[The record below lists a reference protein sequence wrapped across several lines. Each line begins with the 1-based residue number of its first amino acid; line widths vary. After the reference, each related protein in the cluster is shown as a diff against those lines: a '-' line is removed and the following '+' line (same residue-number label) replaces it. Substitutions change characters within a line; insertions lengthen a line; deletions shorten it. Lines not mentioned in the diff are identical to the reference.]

1 MAMKSLIRGVR
12 GGGSGEEVTIKAERS
27 GALHVNQALPPYTLL
42 TALGKGYMVY
52 NTNVLPA
59 LVVRPSTLAMLTL
72 WNGESGGGLS
82 YIIDRVYAHQIV
94 SGTGAESRWGIWLMI
109 HPVGTGSVDADL
121 TTIDSL
127 RGIASY
133 GGNARA
139 DNADAVADHGW
150 HPWGDSVDVEP
161 TTVLPGSQ
169 KDVRPEG
176 RIVIPP
182 GSAISVT
189 VVASTVD
196 EDFHVGIQWYEAQL
210 DLA

>member
-1 MAMKSLIRGVR
+1 MQTTIRGIR

-27 GALHVNQALPPYTLL
+27 GGLHVNQVLPPYTLL

-52 NTNVLPA
+52 DTNAQIAVQA
-59 LVVRPSTLAMLTL
+59 RPTTTAMLTL

-82 YIIDRVYAHQIV
+82 YIIDRLYAHQIV
-94 SGTGAESRWGIWLMI
+94 SGGAQARWGIWVMI
-109 HPVGTGSVDADL
+109 HPVGTGSVTADL
-121 TTIDSL
+121 STIDSL

-139 DNADAVADHGW
+139 DSADSVTDHGW
-150 HPWGDSVDVEP
+150 HPWGDSLDVEP
-161 TTVLPGSQ
+161 TGILPGAQ

-182 GSAISVT
+182 GSAVSMT
-189 VVASTVD
+189 VVASTAN
-196 EDFHVGIQWYEAQL
+196 EDFHVGIQWYEVQL
-210 DLA
+210 ELA